1 MVITKNITLC
11 DSCVPDEREATQAL
25 IINGQE
31 YHLCPGC
38 YTAIEK
44 ALVFLRVKIG
54 LELKEMVLEAAELAK
69 VDNLGVG
76 PG

>member
-1 MVITKNITLC
+1 MVITKTITLC
-11 DSCVPDEREATQAL
+11 DSCAPIEREATQAL

-31 YHLCPGC
+31 YHLCQDC

-54 LELKEMVLEAAELAK
+54 LELREMALEAAELVR
-69 VDNLGVG
+69 VDSASVE

>member
-1 MVITKNITLC
+1 MQITKTITLC
-11 DSCVPDEREATQAL
+11 DSCAPVEREATQAL

-31 YHLCPGC
+31 YHLCPDC

-69 VDNLGVG
+69 VDSVSVG